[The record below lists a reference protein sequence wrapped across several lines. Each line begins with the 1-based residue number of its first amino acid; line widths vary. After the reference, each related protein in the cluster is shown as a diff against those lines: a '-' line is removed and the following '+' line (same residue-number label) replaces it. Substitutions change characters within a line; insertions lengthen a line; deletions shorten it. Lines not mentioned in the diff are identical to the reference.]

1 MSTTKLSLTE
11 LEGQALELTQEAI
24 NFRGAMKHVGDK
36 LKAYSESFQSFIK
49 NQFVE
54 DVPQIGL
61 INESVAK
68 KLAKNDQYMT
78 LRRRKVIVPPGLKV
92 TYLEHLKTLHASQDN
107 VDRMIPEILS
117 PTEKFLGALL
127 ARPDTLKSRRE
138 PEVIQQAID
147 HDVDALKDRLSK
159 DFDPARHEVAN
170 YGDLVGRQ
178 SDWPKIAES
187 FNELSDRLGRVDRI
201 EVLKYVTTISEHL
214 ERLIEHL
221 NDDSQAYAENGISIS
236 NLAKV
241 SYAVATEVEFY
252 ATHAYMVELL
262 QTSIENATSV
272 VNNS

>member
-1 MSTTKLSLTE
+1 MSTTELSLTQ

-24 NFRGAMKHVGDK
+24 NFRGAMKNIGDK
-36 LKAYSESFQSFIK
+36 LRAYSDSFQAFVKTQFI
-49 NQFVE
+49 E
-54 DVPQIGL
+54 DAPQIGL
-61 INESVAK
+61 INDSLSK

-92 TYLEHLKTLHASQDN
+92 SYLDHLKTLHTSQAN
-107 VDRMIPEILS
+107 VDALIPEILM

-127 ARPDTLKSRRE
+127 ARPDTLKSHRE
-138 PEVIQQAID
+138 PEIIQQAVN
-147 HDVDALKDRLSK
+147 HDVDALKATLAK
-159 DFDPARHEVAN
+159 DFDKGRHETVN

-187 FNELSDRLGRVDRI
+187 FNDLSDRMGRIDRVQILGH
-201 EVLKYVTTISEHL
+201 VTTISEYL

-221 NDDSQAYAENGISIS
+221 SDDSQAYAENGISVS

-241 SYAVATEVEFY
+241 SYAVATEVEYY

-262 QTSIENATSV
+262 QTSIENAVEV
-272 VNNS
+272 VNNG